1 MSFLVAVAGKGGVG
15 KSTISALLVRSLSAQ
30 GTVLAVDADPNSNLG
45 QKLGVDVQ
53 GTVGEVREGLLSKQ
67 GTLPKDMSKQEYLK
81 LKLREILSEGDSLDL
96 LTMGRPEGPGCYCY
110 VNNLL
115 RVFVDQLMDSYSYV
129 ILDNEAGME
138 HLSRRTARNMDLLL
152 LVSDASQVGISTAK
166 RLSDLAGE
174 LELKVGR
181 KMLLINS
188 VRPGQEERVI
198 SMASETGL
206 PFLMLH
212 EDETVREA
220 AFNGM
225 PLKGDEPLAREIR
238 SLIPEIFP
246 SCRRKEA

>member
-1 MSFLVAVAGKGGVG
+1 MNFMVAVAGKGGVG

-152 LVSDASQVGISTAK
+152 LVSDASQIGISTAK
-166 RLSDLAGE
+166 RLSDLARE

-188 VRPGQEERVI
+188 VRPGQEERVV
-198 SMASETGL
+198 SMALETGL

-220 AFNGM
+220 VFNGM
-225 PLKGDEPLAREIR
+225 PLKGDEPLARELL

-246 SCRRKEA
+246 SNRRKEA